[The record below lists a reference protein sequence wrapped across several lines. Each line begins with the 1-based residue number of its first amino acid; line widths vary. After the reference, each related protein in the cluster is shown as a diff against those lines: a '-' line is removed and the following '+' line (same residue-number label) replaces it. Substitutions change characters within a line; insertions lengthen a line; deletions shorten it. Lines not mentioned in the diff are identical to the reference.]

1 MDRPD
6 RTPLAKSDSVLKCV
20 TLSGTKGLKGEH
32 REMFRFGK
40 PVNTMWS
47 RISTK
52 KRTLT
57 VRSSEDKT

>member
-1 MDRPD
+1 MDSPD
-6 RTPLAKSDSVLKCV
+6 RSLLAKSDSILKCV
-20 TLSGTKGLKGEH
+20 TLSETKGLKGEH
-32 REMFRFGK
+32 REVFCFGK

-47 RISTK
+47 RVSTE